1 MTDDKSLVGTSDI
14 NQNDGDDS
22 NEIEYVLRQFP
33 HLTHQQV
40 SDAIKRIGP
49 LRKDV
54 IEYLKNKQ

>member
-1 MTDDKSLVGTSDI
+1 MTDDKSPVGTSDI
-14 NQNDGDDS
+14 NQNEGDDS
-22 NEIEYVLRQFP
+22 NEIEYVLMQFP

-40 SDAIKRIGP
+40 SDAIKRTGP